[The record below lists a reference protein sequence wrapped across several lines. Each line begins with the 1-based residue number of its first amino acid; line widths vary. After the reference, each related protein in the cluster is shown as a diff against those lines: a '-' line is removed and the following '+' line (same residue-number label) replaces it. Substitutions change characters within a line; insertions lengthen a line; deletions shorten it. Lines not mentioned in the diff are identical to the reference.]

1 MPPWNHQEMG
11 MFGAATSNRLAL
23 FTLASCKWLGSLSFN
38 FFFFFYCDAGFCCK
52 RAFSNCGERGCSLLS
67 GFSRWWLLLLHSTGS
82 RASVVGFSSCSVWAS
97 LLLGMWK
104 DSSRTRD
111 WIHVPCT
118 ARRILN
124 HQTTREVLSFLFQ
137 IQMFK
142 AEKCNLSGASHLE
155 FL

>member
-1 MPPWNHQEMG
+1 MG
-11 MFGAATSNRLAL
+11 IFGAATSNRLAL
-23 FTLASCKWLGSLSFN
+23 FTLASCKWLGCLSFN
-38 FFFFFYCDAGFCCK
+38 FFFFFFCVGSSWLQVS
-52 RAFSNCGERGCSLLS
+52 RLSLIVGVGLLS
-67 GFSRWWLLLLHSTGS
+67 TCGLPTVEAFAVERRLQGFR
-82 RASVVGFSSCSVWAS
+82 SCSAWAA

-104 DSSRTRD
+104 KSSRTRD

-124 HQTTREVLSFLFQ
+124 HWTTREVLSFLFQ

-155 FL
+155 LP

>member
-1 MPPWNHQEMG
+1 MSKFPCEKSGRVTAVVPPHTAEMVAEFIRPRNRERKCHHETTRKWECLEQPHQTG
-11 MFGAATSNRLAL
+11 WPFSLWPVVSGWAL
-23 FTLASCKWLGSLSFN
+23 SLLI

-111 WIHVPCT
+111 
-118 ARRILN
+118 
-124 HQTTREVLSFLFQ
+124 
-137 IQMFK
+137 
-142 AEKCNLSGASHLE
+142 
-155 FL
+155 